1 MTPNSA
7 SNGSASNVSAS
18 NGSTNNVSEDV
29 DAKHGTSASTDGLA
43 AEVAARLAR
52 RPWPATPIRNSI
64 DLSFEFFP
72 ANTDKGRVSLAR
84 CASKL
89 AELSPKFF
97 SVTYGAGGSTR
108 DRTHAS
114 IAAVREGTDV
124 PIAGHI
130 TCVASSQSVVHSTL
144 DQYRQAGISRI
155 VALRGDAPEGYDPAM
170 DTDCDGYSDAASLVA
185 GIRERPDGESFDV
198 SVAAYPEIHPK
209 ASSATADLD
218 NLKRKVDAGADQA
231 ITQFFFDTDAF
242 LRFYEAARAAD
253 ITVPIVPGI
262 MPVTNFTRIANF
274 AERCGTKIPDWMPQ
288 LFEGLDES
296 PDAQEHIASTLAAEQ
311 CRRLAE
317 HGIRQFHFYTMNKSA
332 LSLSVCQMIGIEPPA
347 TDARKQAREAS

>member
-1 MTPNSA
+1 MIRDSKNRDSKNRDAMRGA
-7 SNGSASNVSAS
+7 SESN
-18 NGSTNNVSEDV
+18 ELLD
-29 DAKHGTSASTDGLA
+29 
-43 AEVAARLAR
+43 AEVAERLAR
-52 RPWPATPIRNSI
+52 RPWPATPIRADI

-72 ANTDKGRVSLAR
+72 ANTDKGRINLAKT
-84 CASKL
+84 ASKL
-89 AELSPKFF
+89 AGLSPKFF

-108 DRTHAS
+108 ERTHAS

-144 DQYRQAGISRI
+144 DQYREADISHI
-155 VALRGDAPEGYDPAM
+155 VALRGDAPDGYDPSA
-170 DTDCDGYSDAASLVA
+170 DSDCDGYPDAASLVA
-185 GIRERPDGESFDV
+185 GIRARPDGDIFDI

-209 ASSATADLD
+209 AASAKADLD
-218 NLKRKVDAGADQA
+218 NLKRKIDAGADRA

-253 ITVPIVPGI
+253 VTVPIVPGI
-262 MPVTNFTRIANF
+262 MPVTSFTRIASF
-274 AERCGTKIPDWMPQ
+274 AKKCGTKIPDWMPQ

-332 LSLSVCQMIGIEPPA
+332 LSLSVSQMIGIEPPVPKA
-347 TDARKQAREAS
+347 GKRAREAS